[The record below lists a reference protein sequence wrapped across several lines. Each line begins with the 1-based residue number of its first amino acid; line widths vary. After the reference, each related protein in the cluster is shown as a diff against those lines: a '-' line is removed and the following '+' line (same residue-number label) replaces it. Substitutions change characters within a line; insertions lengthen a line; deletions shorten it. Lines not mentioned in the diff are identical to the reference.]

1 MYIRNDPLP
10 PVANS
15 TALEM
20 FTIPEPCTNGSLF
33 VSSAVDARI
42 FFIKNG
48 LYCSPPSN
56 TACINTAAAPATIG
70 AAMLVPPKRSKFPSF
85 SLFID
90 SVTRN
95 GTNAYAPVAIMFGF
109 GSAIMLG
116 PRLEKCAISPPS
128 DVELPNRGCPE
139 ILP

>member
-1 MYIRNDPLP
+1 
-10 PVANS
+10 
-15 TALEM
+15 
-20 FTIPEPCTNGSLF
+20 
-33 VSSAVDARI
+33 
-42 FFIKNG
+42 
-48 LYCSPPSN
+48 
-56 TACINTAAAPATIG
+56 
-70 AAMLVPPKRSKFPSF
+70 MLVPPKRSKFPSF

-116 PRLEKCAISPPS
+116 PRLEKWAISPPS